1 VSFISPAAHQK
12 FILQCQRLI
21 NTISQEEQVDQKTE
35 HLKKDLAELQQL
47 VETYL
52 NALSQLPEL
61 ANQYNILQRR
71 IRVNARRMQPV
82 KSTKSRK

>member
-1 VSFISPAAHQK
+1 MSFISPAAHQK

-21 NTISQEEQVDQKTE
+21 NTISQEDQVDQKTE
-35 HLKKDLAELQQL
+35 RLKKDLEELQQL

-52 NALSQLPEL
+52 NSLSQLPEL
-61 ANQYNILQRR
+61 ANQYNVLQRR

-82 KSTKSRK
+82 KSTRSRK